1 MSHKLKV
8 IIQFDNIQ
16 LCKTQE
22 VCLAT
27 PGRITKL
34 KMLSHETHLFF
45 PYLPLLK
52 IDIQD
57 HFLKHYQTVRQ
68 WIVGKFLVQSF
79 FLYGFDNHSPQSR
92 PKMHFSF
99 NNNTFLSTKVIRS
112 NT

>member
-1 MSHKLKV
+1 MSHKV

-45 PYLPLLK
+45 PYPPLLK
-52 IDIQD
+52 IGKQD
-57 HFLKHYQTVRQ
+57 NF
-68 WIVGKFLVQSF
+68 
-79 FLYGFDNHSPQSR
+79 
-92 PKMHFSF
+92 
-99 NNNTFLSTKVIRS
+99 
-112 NT
+112 

>member
-45 PYLPLLK
+45 P
-52 IDIQD
+52 
-57 HFLKHYQTVRQ
+57 
-68 WIVGKFLVQSF
+68 
-79 FLYGFDNHSPQSR
+79 
-92 PKMHFSF
+92 
-99 NNNTFLSTKVIRS
+99 
-112 NT
+112 

>member
-1 MSHKLKV
+1 MRTITMSHKLKV

-34 KMLSHETHLFF
+34 KMLSHETHLFS

-52 IDIQD
+52 IGKQD
-57 HFLKHYQTVRQ
+57 NFWQHYQTVRQ
-68 WIVGKFLVQSF
+68 WIVGKFLVQSCF
-79 FLYGFDNHSPQSR
+79 VFYMVLITIHPNPDQKCISLSVPI
-92 PKMHFSF
+92 HF
-99 NNNTFLSTKVIRS
+99 
-112 NT
+112 